1 MKKQEITLMTDY
13 TDLYDEAKR
22 RYEKLIKIR
31 KSKEEALEKMPPGKI
46 HISKTTK
53 GVVEYYLRQDSKERT
68 GKYIPKS
75 EITTIRQYLQKA
87 YDEMVLKFVTKDIQS
102 LRKLLEKS
110 IDAVGKI
117 RQVYSKL
124 PPEAKKFVKPIDVS
138 DDDYASNWSNMPFEG
153 KAIPEYVPFLETKR
167 KERVRSKSELNI
179 ANALANHEIPYKYEC
194 PLQLNNGMIIY
205 PDFTVLDVKRR
216 RELYWEHRGMM
227 DDKDYARNSV
237 LKMKGYLQNGI
248 YLGDK
253 LIITEETSTAP
264 LGTNEINAVIKRYLI

>member
-1 MKKQEITLMTDY
+1 MKKQEITLITDY

-31 KSKEEALEKMPPGKI
+31 NSKEEALEKMPPGKI

-53 GVVEYYLRQDSKERT
+53 GSVQYYLRQDSKERA
-68 GKYIPKS
+68 GKYISKS
-75 EITTIRQYLQKA
+75 EISTIKRYLQKE
-87 YDEMVLKFVTKDIQS
+87 YDEKILKQVELEIQS
-102 LRKLLEKS
+102 LKKLFGKPENAVNS
-110 IDAVGKI
+110 IRRAYSDLPMDVKQHI
-117 RQVYSKL
+117 R
-124 PPEAKKFVKPIDVS
+124 PIDVS
-138 DDDYASNWSNMPFEG
+138 DDDYASSWSNIPFEG
-153 KAIPEYVPFLETKR
+153 KTIPEYVPFLETKR

-179 ANALANHEIPYKYEC
+179 ANALADHEIPYKYEC
-194 PLQLNNGMIIY
+194 PLQLKNGMTIY

-227 DDKDYARNSV
+227 DDKDYARKSV

-248 YLGDK
+248 YLGDE

-264 LGTNEINAVIKRYLI
+264 LGTNEINAIIKRYLI